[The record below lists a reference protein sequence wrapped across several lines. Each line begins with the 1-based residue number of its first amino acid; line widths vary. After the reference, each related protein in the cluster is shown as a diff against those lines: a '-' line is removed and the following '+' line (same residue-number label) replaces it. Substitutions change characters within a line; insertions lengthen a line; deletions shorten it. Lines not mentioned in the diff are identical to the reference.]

1 MNTDE
6 FFDEQLPGSKIKSAI
21 VSSYFW
27 KWSRVM
33 IPQVK
38 SRGKKIGYIDF
49 FSGQG
54 KYDDGADSTPILIIK
69 MAVSNQDL
77 TEMLVTIFNDKNKA
91 NITKLEEEINNIK
104 GVSNLK
110 HKPIFLNDTVGKE
123 IVEQF
128 NLRMIHGLDNL
139 QRFVDMS

>member
-91 NITKLEEEINNIK
+91 NITKLEEEINNIE

-110 HKPIFLNDTVGKE
+110 HKPIF
-123 IVEQF
+123 
-128 NLRMIHGLDNL
+128 
-139 QRFVDMS
+139 